1 MLLLWHEAL
10 GSNDE
15 EATDDERRAR
25 VLYFYNDN
33 NDDAKLLPSLQLVQ
47 GLLAFV
53 RTLRGKDS
61 AKGTDVETTAWIPEW
76 TSATLSRRKVF
87 ILELEPQIFMALGV
101 HPRDKIDHR
110 AGYKALLREI
120 YGMFRLFHGS
130 IDSNLRFLLPSSGRS
145 VASDTTYK
153 KEFDGMDH
161 LMHIAAVRKQLRKFR
176 LAIDAHTRNQ
186 AFDDTGRVTDLLH
199 GDDKLAQLSEAERAA
214 EAELEVLV
222 VRSPALLLHKKCALF
237 FPTLLHSLDI
247 RGSSSLLELQG
258 ISHFLMDELTFLL
271 LQTFVSGFQTEPQ
284 FFKHGMGTSSVKSM
298 ALFFKGNL
306 LWSSMETSMLHL
318 LHKFLWLREE
328 RGMTMLH
335 DNVHRDLG
343 ELHRDQTSKS
353 SNDPELWM
361 SNAYNDTFNPVW
373 SSKLSYTE
381 CDAVA
386 QSEDGCPRIRKTARS
401 LHNQHPVSLSTFLRG
416 APPRSSGNRVV
427 APAAASGSGVAAI
440 AAQYG
445 VPSQLPASLSRF
457 EKLRCNEVGPVMFKN
472 AVNARTRS
480 KSCQNA
486 GLMMKDGYYAKM
498 PFKNLESASER
509 DWSDIESIWSPVI
522 FPHDRMSTSATATSV
537 PEKQCVA
544 IWHDSDLTMIT
555 LLGLDETD
563 LGSASAASS
572 LLQVTALE
580 DVVDYLEDQQRFR
593 NLAQLILTQ
602 HEATFAP
609 GKNIPTVHPSP
620 PFLYINR
627 IDRAFRVHNVPR
639 LLKGREDDVFPIPD
653 KLLAHYFPTSTMAL
667 MNALHAELHLPWS
680 SGNRELCVHTRCSGW
695 IYAKKS
701 ESSHREIYVFF
712 DSKNIPSIHD
722 LSDALQRLL
731 DDHFGHVLL

>member
-15 EATDDERRAR
+15 QATDDERRAR

-33 NDDAKLLPSLQLVQ
+33 NDDAKLLPSLRLVQ
-47 GLLAFV
+47 GLLEFV
-53 RTLRGKDS
+53 RALRGKDS
-61 AKGTDVETTAWIPEW
+61 TKGTDVETTEWTPEW

-101 HPRDKIDHR
+101 HPRDKIKDHR
-110 AGYKALLREI
+110 AGYEALLREI

-130 IDSNLRFLLPSSGRS
+130 IDSNLRLLLPSSGRS
-145 VASDTTYK
+145 VASDTTCK
-153 KEFDGMDH
+153 KDFNGMDL
-161 LMHIAAVRKQLRKFR
+161 LMHIAAVRKQLRKLR

-186 AFDDTGRVTDLLH
+186 VFDDTGRVTDLLH
-199 GDDKLAQLSEAERAA
+199 EDDELAQLLEAERTA

-222 VRSPALLLHKKCALF
+222 VRSPALLLHKKCASF

-247 RGSSSLLELQG
+247 RGSNSLLELQG
-258 ISHFLMDELTFLL
+258 ISFFPMDELTFLS

-284 FFKHGMGTSSVKSM
+284 FSKDGMGASSVRSM

-306 LWSSMETSMLHL
+306 LWNSMETSILHL
-318 LHKFLWLREE
+318 LHKLLWLREE

-335 DNVHRDLG
+335 DNAHRDFG
-343 ELHRDQTSKS
+343 ELHRGQTSES
-353 SNDPELWM
+353 SDNPELWM
-361 SNAYNDTFNPVW
+361 SDAYKDTFNPVW

-386 QSEDGCPRIRKTARS
+386 QSEDCCPQMRKTARS

-416 APPRSSGNRVV
+416 TPPRSSGNRVV
-427 APAAASGSGVAAI
+427 APVATSGSGVAAI

-457 EKLRCNEVGPVMFKN
+457 EKLQCNEVSPVMFKN
-472 AVNARTRS
+472 AVNARNRS
-480 KSCQNA
+480 RSCQNA

-498 PFKNLESASER
+498 PFTNLESASER

-522 FPHDRMSTSATATSV
+522 FPHDRTSTSAAATSV
-537 PEKQCVA
+537 PEKQRVA
-544 IWHDSDLTMIT
+544 IWHDADLTMIT
-555 LLGLDETD
+555 LLGLDEMD

-572 LLQVTALE
+572 LLQLTTLE
-580 DVVDYLEDQQRFR
+580 NFVDYLEDQQRFR

-609 GKNIPTVHPSP
+609 RKK
-620 PFLYINR
+620 F
-627 IDRAFRVHNVPR
+627 VHNVVMQ
-639 LLKGREDDVFPIPD
+639 LDPD
-653 KLLAHYFPTSTMAL
+653 
-667 MNALHAELHLPWS
+667 
-680 SGNRELCVHTRCSGW
+680 
-695 IYAKKS
+695 
-701 ESSHREIYVFF
+701 
-712 DSKNIPSIHD
+712 
-722 LSDALQRLL
+722 
-731 DDHFGHVLL
+731 